1 MSLKRFELHGGTYP
15 VTKANMAF
23 LWQKKSKN
31 YEVSDLQG
39 NISNDQFAYNSQI
52 CFGFQ
57 PFDVLPLEWISQK
70 VIELTD
76 GLKFSVADVL
86 VCEILIIQSSEITL
100 NEAGLCGYKFLVM
113 KL

>member
-1 MSLKRFELHGGTYP
+1 MLWVKKHWQTKASPSAIFARQNLAPILRLGTMSLKRFELHGGTYS

-52 CFGFQ
+52 CFGF
-57 PFDVLPLEWISQK
+57 
-70 VIELTD
+70 
-76 GLKFSVADVL
+76 
-86 VCEILIIQSSEITL
+86 
-100 NEAGLCGYKFLVM
+100 
-113 KL
+113 